1 MIIPRK
7 HNSGQTVP
15 GKQASARLLSKVVG
29 ISSYLP
35 TVPTYQHTHTPSMCK
50 LCTCPFLSTR
60 GPDMLDLDI
69 QGPKV
74 PGLHKVPLGRAK
86 SSWGNGYL
94 LVPSSWPVKMN
105 PTPGGRRC
113 LGNKQVSGSDENKSP
128 VKTRNLGGLS

>member
-50 LCTCPFLSTR
+50 LCTCPFHQPGALICLTWIFKLLRSQGYTR
-60 GPDMLDLDI
+60 TLWGGPSLPGEMVNISLF
-69 QGPKV
+69 PA
-74 PGLHKVPLGRAK
+74 PGL
-86 SSWGNGYL
+86 
-94 LVPSSWPVKMN
+94 
-105 PTPGGRRC
+105 RR
-113 LGNKQVSGSDENKSP
+113 
-128 VKTRNLGGLS
+128 